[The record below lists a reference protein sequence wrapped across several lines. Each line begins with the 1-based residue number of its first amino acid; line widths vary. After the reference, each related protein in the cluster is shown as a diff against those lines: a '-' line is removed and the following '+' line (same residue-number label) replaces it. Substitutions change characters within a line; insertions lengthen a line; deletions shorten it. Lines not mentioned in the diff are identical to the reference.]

1 MDRPKRKPL
10 RLPDYDYSALGA
22 YFVTI
27 CTHDR
32 RCILSDITVG
42 ALHEAPAVSVKLTQ
56 LGQIVDEAIQSLPE
70 RYSNLT
76 VDQYVVMP
84 NHIHLLLRM
93 EADRALREAPLRQA
107 GTRFLLAKVVGYLKM
122 NCSKRIHETIPERC
136 PPQRQILLIRPR
148 NGHLFS
154 SFFTLHSSLFTIH
167 SSLFTFSKII
177 SPFPRLFSPFPQ
189 IFPGGLDIITLGNYS
204 NTQVHI
210 SFIFS
215 AGAEPFRAKPH
226 PHHIRKRGIL

>member
-1 MDRPKRKPL
+1 MDLPKRKPL
-10 RLPDYDYSALGA
+10 RLPDYNDSAPGA

-32 RCILSDITVG
+32 RCILSDIVVG
-42 ALHEAPAVSVKLTQ
+42 ALHEAPAVSIKLTQ

-93 EADRALREAPLRQA
+93 EAERALREAPLRQA

-136 PPQRQILLIRPR
+136 PPQRQILSIRPR
-148 NGHLFS
+148 SGHLNS
-154 SFFTLHSSLFTIH
+154 SLFTLHSSLFI
-167 SSLFTFSKII
+167 FSKFAF
-177 SPFPRLFSPFPQ
+177 SFPLFFSSFPQ
-189 IFPGGLDIITLGNYS
+189 IFFSALDIITLGNYS
-204 NTQVHI
+204 GLQVHAMFL
-210 SFIFS
+210 SPRG
-215 AGAEPFRAKPH
+215 GAVRQ
-226 PHHIRKRGIL
+226 KRRL